1 MSKPIVGRAIP
12 LTSTLSSSAVLLTL
26 VLAAA
31 DSSVAQITPDATLPE
46 NSRVTTEDRQL
57 TIDGGTRA
65 GTNLFHSF
73 DHFDLPT
80 HWEAHFNNPATTRRI
95 ITRITGNQA
104 SQIDGLI
111 RANHQASLIF
121 LNPNGIE
128 FGETAQLQLGGSFM
142 ASTAEGLL
150 FEDGRQYN
158 AVSPLGDNP
167 LLTVSVPIGLQFGN
181 NPAPIRNQSLA
192 SRSLIPS
199 LDAPLPRVNPP
210 GLTVAPGQTL
220 ALFGGDIHLES
231 GNLSSFGG
239 QVILG
244 SFGDNRQ
251 ITWQPSPGA
260 EPGLGLVLNLDSA
273 STGGTLNLSEGAT
286 VSSSGLGGGAI
297 DLYGDRLLMS
307 QGASLRA
314 DTFGP
319 IDGQGIRITVRD
331 IQVSDRA
338 FISSSSFGAGAGGD
352 ITLSGDRIDIQGTQP
367 GVLLA
372 QLLDGTFD
380 PTQAQDG
387 IYALSFGSGSAGDVI
402 VSGADVDISQGSVIL
417 TTALNQ
423 GPGGDIEINAEQF
436 RLADRSLLISGTT
449 AAGQSGNIRLGVDQL
464 QVQNG
469 GIVSTA
475 SSATG
480 TAPSGNLDVV
490 ADRINMQRTPAG
502 AIIPGGLFTSTL
514 GQGNAGNLSIAT
526 RELEARGGM
535 QISAASSSAGDG
547 GNLRIHATDSI
558 DLGQSSD
565 DHVWL
570 SGIFTTSSLLEVTG
584 QQGTAGAGSLEIVTQ
599 RLTLNNGARI
609 SAATAG
615 AGAAGRLSIRAGEFV
630 DIAGETLS
638 ARGIR
643 EPSAL
648 FAESRGAGEAGNLQ
662 VMTPWLRLRDGAEI
676 AVRGRG
682 TGAAGNLEIIADR
695 IDILNHAE
703 IGASTVDGAGGNV
716 RLTFAELTLNAEAQ
730 VSVSSLG
737 QGNAGDV
744 ELQGQQL
751 TVNNGRIAAT
761 SVLGQGGNL
770 NINLDNV
777 AILRQTSELSTRA
790 GTAATAGGDGG
801 NINLQLG
808 AIALLDDSSID
819 ANAFQGSGGNIQV
832 ATQGLFLGQN
842 SQITASSQFGLD
854 GTVTI
859 QTPEAEATT
868 GLVELTERPL
878 DPTRQIASGC
888 AVSDGNTFMITGR
901 GGLPDNP
908 SDGLPGSVSW
918 SDRRDWRSLLGTPS
932 MAVSP
937 VSPTSPTVEAT
948 RWQHQDDGTVVLF
961 SPYPVNPV
969 DLNSTCP

>member
-1 MSKPIVGRAIP
+1 MSKQIVGRAIP

-26 VLAAA
+26 ILAIA

-46 NSRVTTEDRQL
+46 NSRVTTDGRQL

-80 HWEAHFNNPATTRRI
+80 NWEAHFNNPATARRI

-158 AVSPLGDNP
+158 AVSPFGDQP
-167 LLTVSVPIGLQFGN
+167 LLTVSVPVGLQFGN

-192 SRSLIPS
+192 SSSLIPS
-199 LDAPLPRVNPP
+199 LDAPLPLANPP

-239 QVILG
+239 PVILG
-244 SFGDNRQ
+244 SFGDNSQ
-251 ITWQPSPGA
+251 ITWQPPPGT

-273 STGGTLNLSEGAT
+273 STGGTLDLSQGAT

-319 IDGQGIRITVRD
+319 IDGQGITISVQD
-331 IQVSDRA
+331 VQMSDRA
-338 FISSSSFGAGAGGD
+338 LISSSTFGTGAGGD
-352 ITLSGDRIDIQGTQP
+352 ITLSGDRIEIQGTQP

-372 QLLDGTFD
+372 EVLNGTFN
-380 PTQAQDG
+380 PTQIQDG
-387 IYALSFGSGSAGDVI
+387 IYALSIGNGPAGKVT
-402 VSGADVDISQGSVIL
+402 VTGADVDMSQGSVLL
-417 TTALNQ
+417 TSALNQ
-423 GPGGDIEINAEQF
+423 GRGGDIEINAEQF
-436 RLADRSLLISGTT
+436 RLADRALLLSGT
-449 AAGQSGNIRLGVDQL
+449 AGAGRAGDIRLRVDHLQL
-464 QVQNG
+464 ENG

-480 TAPSGNLDVV
+480 TADSGNLDVV
-490 ADRINMQRTPAG
+490 ADRINLQRTRAG
-502 AIIPGGLFTSTL
+502 AIIPGGLFTATL
-514 GQGNAGNLSIAT
+514 GQGNAGNLSIET

-535 QISAASSSAGDG
+535 QISAASSSAGEG
-547 GNLRIHATDSI
+547 GNLRIRATDSI
-558 DLGQSSD
+558 DLSQASD
-565 DHVWL
+565 DRVWVT
-570 SGIFTTSSLLEVTG
+570 GIFTTSSLLQVAG

-599 RLTLNNGARI
+599 QLTLNSGARI
-609 SAATAG
+609 SAATG
-615 AGAAGRLSIRAGEFV
+615 GEGAAGQLSIRASESV

-643 EPSAL
+643 EPTAL
-648 FAESRGAGEAGNLQ
+648 WTESRGAGEAGNLQ

-695 IDILNHAE
+695 IDILNRAE

-716 RLTFAELTLNAEAQ
+716 RLTFADLTLDAAVE

-777 AILRQTSELSTRA
+777 AILRQASEFSTRA

-801 NINLQLG
+801 NITLQLG
-808 AIALLDDSSID
+808 AIALLDGSSLD

-832 ATQGLFLGQN
+832 ATQGLFLGQD

-859 QTPEAEATT
+859 QTPDAEAAT

-908 SDGLPGSVSW
+908 SDGLPG
-918 SDRRDWRSLLGTPS
+918 
-932 MAVSP
+932 
-937 VSPTSPTVEAT
+937 
-948 RWQHQDDGTVVLF
+948 
-961 SPYPVNPV
+961 
-969 DLNSTCP
+969 

>member
-1 MSKPIVGRAIP
+1 MSKPIVGWAIP
-12 LTSTLSSSAVLLTL
+12 LTSTLFFSATLLTL
-26 VLAAA
+26 ILAAA
-31 DSSVAQITPDATLPE
+31 NKTVAQITPDATLPE
-46 NSRVTTEDRQL
+46 NSRITPEGSQL
-57 TIDGGTRA
+57 TIDGGTHA

-73 DHFDLPT
+73 ENFNLPAN
-80 HWEAHFNNPATTRRI
+80 WEAHFNNPATARHI

-128 FGETAQLQLGGSFM
+128 FGETAQLQLGGSFI

-150 FEDGRQYN
+150 FDDGRQYN
-158 AVSPLGDNP
+158 AVSPSLDEP
-167 LLTVSVPIGLQFGN
+167 LLTVTVPVGLQFGN

-192 SRSLIPS
+192 SSSLIPS
-199 LDAPLPRVNPP
+199 LDAPLPLVNPP

-220 ALFGGDIHLES
+220 ALFGGDIHLEA

-239 QVILG
+239 QVMLG
-244 SFGDNRQ
+244 SFAENSQ
-251 ITWQPSPGA
+251 VTWQQHPDTGF
-260 EPGLGLVLNLDSA
+260 LLNPDSVIV
-273 STGGTLNLSEGAT
+273 GGTVTLSQGAT

-319 IDGQGIRITVRD
+319 IDGQGITITTRD
-331 IQVSDRA
+331 IQMSDRA
-338 FISSSSFGAGAGGD
+338 FISSSSFSSGAGGD
-352 ITLSGDRIDIQGTQP
+352 ISLSGDRLNIQGTQP

-372 QLLDGTFD
+372 QLLNGTFD
-380 PTQAQDG
+380 PTQPQDG
-387 IYALSFGSGSAGDVI
+387 IYALSLGSGPTGDVI
-402 VSGADVDISQGSVIL
+402 VSGSAVDISQGAVIL

-423 GPGGDIEINAEQF
+423 GPGGDIEINAATF
-436 RLADRSLLISGTT
+436 RLSDRSVLISGTT
-449 AAGQSGNIRLGVDQL
+449 AAGQSGDIRLYIDQL
-464 QVQNG
+464 QVENG
-469 GIVSTA
+469 GVVSTA

-480 TAPSGNLDVV
+480 SAPSGNLDVI
-490 ADRINMQRTPAG
+490 ADRITLQRTPAG

-514 GQGNAGNLSIAT
+514 GQGNAGNLSIDT

-535 QISAASSSAGDG
+535 QISAASSSAGQG

-558 DLGQSSD
+558 SLSQTSD
-565 DHVWL
+565 DNVWL
-570 SGIFTTSSLLEVTG
+570 SGVFTTSSLLEVVG

-599 RLTLNNGARI
+599 RLTLNSGARI

-615 AGAAGRLSIRAGEFV
+615 AGAAGRLSIRAGESV

-638 ARGIR
+638 ASGIR

-662 VMTPWLRLRDGAEI
+662 VITPWLRLRDGAEI

-695 IDILNHAE
+695 IDILNNAE

-716 RLTFAELTLNAEAQ
+716 RLNFRELTLDAQAQ

-751 TVNNGRIAAT
+751 TMNNGRIAAT
-761 SVLGQGGNL
+761 SILGQGGNL

-777 AILRQTSELSTRA
+777 AILRQTSQLSTRA

-801 NINLQLG
+801 NMSLQLG
-808 AIALLDDSSID
+808 AIALLDGSSID

-842 SQITASSQFGLD
+842 SQITASSQFGVD

-859 QTPEAEATT
+859 QTPDAEAAT
-868 GLVELTERPL
+868 GLVELSERPL

-901 GGLPDNP
+901 GGLPNNP

-918 SDRRDWRSLLGTPS
+918 SDRRDWRTLPGTTAMELSQP
-932 MAVSP
+932 
-937 VSPTSPTVEAT
+937 SPTLASTVEAT
-948 RWQHQDDGTVVLF
+948 TWRHQDDGTVVLF
-961 SPYPVNPV
+961 SASPVNPV
-969 DLNSTCP
+969 HQFQTCP